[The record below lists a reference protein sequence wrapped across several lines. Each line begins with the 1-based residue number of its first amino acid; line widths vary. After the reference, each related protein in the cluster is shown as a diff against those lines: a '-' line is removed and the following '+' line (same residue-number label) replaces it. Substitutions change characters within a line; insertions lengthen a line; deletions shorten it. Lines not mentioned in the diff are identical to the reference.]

1 VVQDSF
7 SVLVAIRLEIPCFI
21 SSTIRAH
28 LSLFHSK
35 SFFNL
40 ILALTPDHSVTTIS
54 FFRHIRANR
63 TLFITST
70 MPRLLVNPNIAQCP
84 DYTLAIY
91 QAIRTTFVTPT
102 VDNEQAAVLLTN
114 VWTAQNVIEIQ
125 QWQDQLDQDVAEAD
139 EARREAE
146 EAEQIRR
153 DELDKEREDQ
163 RKEEIKKNKSK
174 FAPIPARGVPTR
186 PPVIASSIATRR
198 MDKGD
203 YIPLWYYSNAGLD
216 DASKA
221 FSILDEDALTLVRKE
236 DGSSSLVPALSSKES
251 RGVVEDHNLSWD
263 DFCIA
268 APRMIQAMNRAE
280 WPTERI
286 VMMTEFWSNLNTH
299 PFRSLRDPLDR
310 NALLLYQSEQRKLWH
325 QAINSPGHGY
335 DLSQINEDLLRQTKD
350 RLYWFERERKDR
362 ERDKFVSPYN
372 FPLSPPI
379 SLTISVG

>member
-1 VVQDSF
+1 
-7 SVLVAIRLEIPCFI
+7 
-21 SSTIRAH
+21 
-28 LSLFHSK
+28 
-35 SFFNL
+35 
-40 ILALTPDHSVTTIS
+40 
-54 FFRHIRANR
+54 
-63 TLFITST
+63 
-70 MPRLLVNPNIAQCP
+70 
-84 DYTLAIY
+84 
-91 QAIRTTFVTPT
+91 
-102 VDNEQAAVLLTN
+102 
-114 VWTAQNVIEIQ
+114 
-125 QWQDQLDQDVAEAD
+125 
-139 EARREAE
+139 
-146 EAEQIRR
+146 
-153 DELDKEREDQ
+153 
-163 RKEEIKKNKSK
+163 
-174 FAPIPARGVPTR
+174 
-186 PPVIASSIATRR
+186 

-203 YIPLWYYSNAGLD
+203 YIPLWYYSNTGLD

-299 PFRSLRDPLDR
+299 PFRSSRDPLDR